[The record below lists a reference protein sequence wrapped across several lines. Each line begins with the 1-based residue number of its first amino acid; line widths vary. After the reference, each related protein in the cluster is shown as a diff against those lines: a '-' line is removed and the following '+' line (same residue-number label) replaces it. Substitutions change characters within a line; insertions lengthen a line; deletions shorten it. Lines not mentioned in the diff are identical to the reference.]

1 MLPWQTLQT
10 STDCQT
16 NSYGTVDQTGQTL
29 PEFANAKV
37 STQVGTTSVEL
48 VVTEFRRPLQVQSHL
63 EMPGILVQLGHIQRT
78 QKLAPQTDPKW
89 SPTRSVTR
97 YMIVVIFNIKAKEL
111 HHFNLFCLNTVDFLL
126 TLDPL
131 NAFTNC
137 RQEVN
142 GLLIIVRNGY
152 QPWYFCITLQ
162 HSSLHSSS
170 DCPYFCWSL
179 PFFLDD
185 TIW

>member
-97 YMIVVIFNIKAKEL
+97 YQDQMSVTFTRRTLRMPSFTRATHAQPSLSNFPRWDSDFGEHARSRGTTRLERNFPTSPRNKKTKLTHCSIYMPMRTISTPQIK
-111 HHFNLFCLNTVDFLL
+111 
-126 TLDPL
+126 
-131 NAFTNC
+131 
-137 RQEVN
+137 
-142 GLLIIVRNGY
+142 
-152 QPWYFCITLQ
+152 
-162 HSSLHSSS
+162 
-170 DCPYFCWSL
+170 
-179 PFFLDD
+179 
-185 TIW
+185 